1 MGIEMNVIR
10 STLERIGATLDA
22 SLKVSDPRTEDWVIV
37 SNVVDHA
44 GRLHETAKDKI
55 VVFLAGIQHETV
67 ISTHNRTAP
76 IGNDKFG
83 VVTPPL
89 YINLLVVFFANFYDK
104 NYGEG
109 LGMISRTIGFFQ
121 QTPYFTR
128 DNLPDL
134 DPAIDKLTLEM
145 MNLDLTQTNYLMGL
159 MGTKYLPAVMYRI
172 RMIPFRGDAISGIV
186 PPARAGVLNGAPQS
200 DLGREK

>member
-1 MGIEMNVIR
+1 MNAIR
-10 STLERIGATLDA
+10 STLERIRALLDM

-44 GRLHETAKDKI
+44 GRLHESAKDKI
-55 VVFLAGIQHETV
+55 VIFLAGIQHETV
-67 ISTHNRTAP
+67 ISTHNRTAS

-83 VVTPPL
+83 VIAPPL

-109 LGMISRTIGFFQ
+109 LAMIARTIGFFQ

-128 DNLPDL
+128 ENMPDL
-134 DPAIDKLTLEM
+134 DPAINKLTLEM
-145 MNLDLTQTNYLMGL
+145 VNLDLTQTNYLMGL
-159 MGTKYLPAVMYRI
+159 MGTKYLPSVAYRI
-172 RMIPFRGDAISGIV
+172 RMIPFRSDAISGV
-186 PPARAGVLNGAPQS
+186 VASVQGRGLNEEPLSAS
-200 DLGREK
+200 READK